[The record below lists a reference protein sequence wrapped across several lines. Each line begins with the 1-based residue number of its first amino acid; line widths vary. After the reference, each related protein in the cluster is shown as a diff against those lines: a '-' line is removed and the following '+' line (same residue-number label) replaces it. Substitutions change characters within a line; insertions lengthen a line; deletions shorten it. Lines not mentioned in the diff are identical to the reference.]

1 MSSVTI
7 PREKIPWFP
16 TINYDA
22 CTADQ
27 ECLNFCK
34 SGVFAWEE
42 ETARVVVSQPNNCVV
57 GCDSCAQ
64 ICPVEAITF
73 PDKNEL
79 RATLRRLR
87 AEAGAQVAVVGPASD
102 ESGPQG

>member
-7 PREKIPWFP
+7 PREKIRWFP
-16 TINYDA
+16 TIDHDA
-22 CTADQ
+22 CIADQ

-34 SGVFAWEE
+34 NGVFAWEE
-42 ETARVVVSQPNNCVV
+42 EMARVVVSQPTNCVV

-73 PDKNEL
+73 PDKNHL
-79 RATLRRLR
+79 RATLRNLR
-87 AEAGAQVAVVGPASD
+87 AEM
-102 ESGPQG
+102 EQGS

>member
-1 MSSVTI
+1 MSSASI

-34 SGVFAWEE
+34 NGVFSWEE
-42 ETARVVVSQPNNCVV
+42 ETARVVVSQPYGCVV

-64 ICPVEAITF
+64 ICPVGAITF
-73 PDKNEL
+73 PDKDGL

-87 AEAGAQVAVVGPASD
+87 EEARAQVTVAGSAEED
-102 ESGPQG
+102 RR